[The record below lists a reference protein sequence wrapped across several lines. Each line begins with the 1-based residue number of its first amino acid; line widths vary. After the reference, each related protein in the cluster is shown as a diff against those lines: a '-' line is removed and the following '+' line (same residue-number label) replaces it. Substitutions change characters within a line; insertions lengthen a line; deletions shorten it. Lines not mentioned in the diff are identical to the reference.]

1 MRLPV
6 IKSVIQFIEQN
17 DEDFILEAIE
27 VLEHISQARGIKDE
41 EMMVIGELISNL
53 FGALEVA
60 KAVREGQ
67 APKEALNAF
76 MKRVMGSIDP
86 EK

>member
-6 IKSVIQFIEQN
+6 IKSVVQFIEQN

-27 VLEHISQARGIKDE
+27 VLEHMSQARGIKDDE
-41 EMMVIGELISNL
+41 IMVIGELISNL

-76 MKRVMGSIDP
+76 MKRVTGSIDP
-86 EK
+86 EE